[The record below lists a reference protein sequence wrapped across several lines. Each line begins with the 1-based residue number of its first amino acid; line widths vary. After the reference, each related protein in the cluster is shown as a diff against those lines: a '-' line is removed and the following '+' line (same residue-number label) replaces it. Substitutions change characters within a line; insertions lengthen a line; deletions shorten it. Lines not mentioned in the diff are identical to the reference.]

1 MKTKLLVFQFYV
13 KTLRL
18 KNMEQ
23 PPKKKLNPVTMTINQ
38 SLVEFERKIQ
48 EIKNFQK
55 DEYQIKNLWEA
66 PLDSK
71 TIEINQ
77 LKSELNNK
85 DEDIMALKLLN
96 AELTIENNRKDETI
110 ATLKD
115 IIEKFF
121 GC

>member
-1 MKTKLLVFQFYV
+1 
-13 KTLRL
+13 
-18 KNMEQ
+18 MEQQ

-48 EIKNFQK
+48 EIKNFKK
-55 DEYQIKNLWEA
+55 DECQNENLWEA

-71 TIEINQ
+71 TVEINE

-115 IIEKFF
+115 IIENLF